1 MVQTKLS
8 TKGNHNT
15 IHKIDST
22 RNAAKAVLSGKSKK
36 GWFAR
41 LVPFLG
47 PAFIASIAY
56 VDPGNFATNIQG
68 GAQFGYELLWVILG
82 SNLMAMLLQAL
93 SAKLGIASGRN
104 LAELCREHFPRWL
117 TYAMWALME
126 VVAMATDLAEF
137 LGAA

>member
-1 MVQTKLS
+1 LSQSPKTKPQL
-8 TKGNHNT
+8 HV
-15 IHKIDST
+15 DDT
-22 RNAAKAVLSGKSKK
+22 RKSAKAVLSGRSKK

-41 LVPFLG
+41 LLPFLG

-93 SAKLGIASGRN
+93 SAKLGITTGKN
-104 LAELCREHFPRWL
+104 LAEHCVTSVCVRISWFC
-117 TYAMWALME
+117 
-126 VVAMATDLAEF
+126 
-137 LGAA
+137 